1 MPHTGRQERARATR
15 RRMVEAAYN
24 LMSAHGYPQTTMAEV
39 AAEAGVA
46 VQTVYFTFQNK
57 PGLLRAAFE
66 FAVHG
71 DHRPITPL
79 ERPWFRT
86 MEQERDFDRAL
97 GIAVEATVAILKRVT
112 PLASAFGMLGNDP
125 EISAFQQLS
134 ERLRQE
140 GYRQM
145 VDALAL
151 KRDLKAALSSDD
163 ATTILLVLLGPDVY
177 RNMVI
182 EHGWSEEKWC
192 SWIVQTVSAALF
204 VSQQG
209 ARTRQVSAAR
219 H

>member
-1 MPHTGRQERARATR
+1 
-15 RRMVEAAYN
+15 MVEAAYN

-39 AAEAGVA
+39 AAKAGVA
-46 VQTVYFTFQNK
+46 VQTVYFTFHNK

-79 ERPWFRT
+79 ERPWYRA
-86 MEQERDFDRAL
+86 MEQEPDFDRAL
-97 GIAVEATVAILKRVT
+97 TIAVEATVAILKRVT
-112 PLASAFGMLGNDP
+112 PLAPVFGMLGNDL
-125 EISAFQQLS
+125 EISAFHQWS
-134 ERLRQE
+134 ERLRHE

-145 VDALAL
+145 VDVLAL
-151 KRDLKAALSSDD
+151 KRDLKPALSSDD

-177 RNMVI
+177 RNMVT
-182 EHGWSEEKWC
+182 EHGWSEQKWC

-204 VSQQG
+204 VGQQG
-209 ARTRQVSAAR
+209 ARTRLVSGAR